1 MNLFEI
7 NDDTDDD
14 EENMDLVLYFEQKV
28 LLKIAL
34 VFYFSFFNKKMKD

>member
-7 NDDTDDD
+7 NGDNNDD

-34 VFYFSFFNKKMKD
+34 VFLFLFF